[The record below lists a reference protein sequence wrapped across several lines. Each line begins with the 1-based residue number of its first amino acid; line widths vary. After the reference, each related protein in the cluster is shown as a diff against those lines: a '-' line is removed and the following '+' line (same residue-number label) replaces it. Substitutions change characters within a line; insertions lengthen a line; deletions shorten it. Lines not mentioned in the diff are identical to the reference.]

1 MTKKVVKLSVDEDVL
16 DDAKNCIPNL
26 SQFFTE
32 CLKYYLGKEEAT
44 YNIVKDEKILEE
56 IGKLQV
62 KLYMNKTKFNM
73 EEELKKAEEFE
84 KDKAWRF
91 LWMKYEK
98 TLMPEETLINNA
110 IEATGLNRD
119 TLEDMLDSLYSAI
132 NFEDLI
138 IDTEYW
144 SNIEKWYNKRNME

>member
-1 MTKKVVKLSVDEDVL
+1 MTKERVNISIEKELMEKVRQ
-16 DDAKNCIPNL
+16 NIPNL
-26 SQFFTE
+26 SSFV
-32 CLKYYLGKEEAT
+32 EEALNHYFGYANGT
-44 YNIVKDEKILEE
+44 IPIGDIQELTSQ
-56 IGKLQV
+56 IGKLQ
-62 KLYMNKTKFNM
+62 LQIELINKSFDL
-73 EEELKKAEEFE
+73 EEERKKAEEFE

-110 IEATGLNRD
+110 MEATGLNRD

-144 SNIEKWYNKRNME
+144 SNIEKWYNKKNME